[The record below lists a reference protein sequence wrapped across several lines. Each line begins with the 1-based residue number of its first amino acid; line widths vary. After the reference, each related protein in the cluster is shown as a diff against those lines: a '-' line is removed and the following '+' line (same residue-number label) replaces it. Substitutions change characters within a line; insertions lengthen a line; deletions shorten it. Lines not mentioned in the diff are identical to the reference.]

1 MKNNLLTEQL
11 VYNGESRTKT
21 HIHLIAYTRET
32 VHETVCDNFT
42 DEISKADPAAKLW
55 IRVHGLEDTECINAL
70 CTHFGIDFLVVQDIL
85 NVNHPSKVEEYD
97 KFNFLVSRI
106 FEGDRITQIRLIQG
120 GNFVMSFTDNEST
133 LLNDVQQAL
142 QHNVLKIR
150 TRASDYLFSVMINDL
165 VSNYISVAMSI
176 GDDLDDLETELI
188 AASDNRDIGGRLQI
202 HRRRYMELKRT
213 IIPLKDQYPRLL
225 HTDSTLI
232 HAGAWI
238 ALGCVA
244 ALLVLVIVLENTMQP
259 TSMLFT
265 VLKKGAVY
273 ALVAASL
280 NLLNGFTGLFSLGQA
295 GFMLLGAYTYA
306 ILTIPSA
313 DRESVYYLYGGSAV
327 NFSLPELFGGG
338 ALGLILGVLAA
349 LILAGCVAA
358 VIAWLIG
365 LPVLRL
371 KSDYLAIAT
380 LGFAEI
386 IRAIFQWDRLGPVT
400 NGANALKSF
409 PTFSSFNIENANGEV
424 VLRLSTFVPFLLVAV
439 CIGIMVLLINSTYG
453 RAFKAIREDEVA
465 AEAMGINLAK
475 HKRMAFCISSFF
487 AGVGGGLFAMFANQA
502 QAKTFTT
509 SMTYEILLIVVIGG
523 IGSISGSCIAS
534 FLYVAASEWWLR
546 FLDTETYI
554 GAFKV
559 PFLRTGFRMVVFSI
573 IIMIVVLFF
582 RRGLMGDRE
591 LSDVARSLR
600 ARLSGKSKKKEA
612 AK

>member
-1 MKNNLLTEQL
+1 MLQEK
-11 VYNGESRTKT
+11 K
-21 HIHLIAYTRET
+21 
-32 VHETVCDNFT
+32 
-42 DEISKADPAAKLW
+42 SK
-55 IRVHGLEDTECINAL
+55 R
-70 CTHFGIDFLVVQDIL
+70 
-85 NVNHPSKVEEYD
+85 
-97 KFNFLVSRI
+97 
-106 FEGDRITQIRLIQG
+106 
-120 GNFVMSFTDNEST
+120 
-133 LLNDVQQAL
+133 
-142 QHNVLKIR
+142 
-150 TRASDYLFSVMINDL
+150 
-165 VSNYISVAMSI
+165 
-176 GDDLDDLETELI
+176 
-188 AASDNRDIGGRLQI
+188 
-202 HRRRYMELKRT
+202 
-213 IIPLKDQYPRLL
+213 
-225 HTDSTLI
+225 
-232 HAGAWI
+232 GAWI

-573 IIMIVVLFF
+573 IIIMSVVLFF